1 MRSIVDIPQTGKK
14 KSVGF
19 GIIVACMCT
28 HTSGL
33 THSHTHTLHMR
44 VIDNMSQT
52 GKKKSVGFGIFDEVE
67 KVVSSA
73 GDKKGFF

>member
-1 MRSIVDIPQTGKK
+1 
-14 KSVGF
+14 
-19 GIIVACMCT
+19 
-28 HTSGL
+28 
-33 THSHTHTLHMR
+33 
-44 VIDNMSQT
+44 MSQT

>member
-1 MRSIVDIPQTGKK
+1 MRFIDDIPQTGKK

-19 GIIVACMCT
+19 GIIVACMCA

-33 THSHTHTLHMR
+33 THTHTHTLHMR
-44 VIDNMSQT
+44 VIMSQT

-67 KVVSSA
+67 KVGSSA